1 MPTGFT
7 QLLHDNP
14 DTTTAEF
21 IMRCARAMGACVS
34 MRDEPL
40 STPIPE
46 TLKVDQYYVN
56 RVAETQRRLL
66 ELNAMTPE
74 QARNQAHL
82 KQCEA
87 NLTRAEELEKYK
99 KIATVIE
106 NMTKSVTKWR
116 VPTEQHEGLKSF
128 MLEQLGM
135 ENPQWMVDYYSK
147 PVESLEGDEW
157 LKGEI
162 ERAKVDVERAEQ
174 RLKEEIEST
183 TTRNEWI
190 KQLRESLPK

>member
-1 MPTGFT
+1 MPTGYT

-46 TLKVDQYYVN
+46 TLKVDEYYVN
-56 RVAETQRRLL
+56 RVVETQRRLF
-66 ELNAMTPE
+66 ELRAMTPE

-87 NLTRAEELEKYK
+87 NLSRAEELEKYK
-99 KIATVIE
+99 KIAAVIE
-106 NMTKSVTKWR
+106 NMTKSVKEWR
-116 VPTEQHEGLKSF
+116 APTEQHEGLKSF

-135 ENPQWMVDYYSK
+135 ENPEWMVDYYSK
-147 PVESLEGDEW
+147 SAKPLDGDEW
-157 LKGEI
+157 LKEEI
-162 ERAKVDVERAEQ
+162 ERAKIDVERAEQ
-174 RLKEEIEST
+174 RLAEEIEST
-183 TTRNEWI
+183 AARNEWI
-190 KQLRESLPK
+190 KQLREALPK